1 MLYWHDKEEKGE
13 EGSDFALTIDA
24 GVTPLRITDPDFPI
38 HSLFGP
44 NGKESI
50 NPEDII
56 QGALGNCWIL
66 SAVSALAEVPHR
78 VDNLLI
84 NDEISE
90 YGVYGVNMYVLG
102 VPFTVYVDDY
112 LPTNKSKHPLFAEKG
127 KDDSIWAGIVE
138 KAFSK
143 SYGNYQ
149 HTVGGWMAT
158 AVSRINGSPFT
169 LRDHEADSDDDL
181 WAWLIEHDS
190 KDNILTAATKC
201 PDGVAAE

>member
-1 MLYWHDKEEKGE
+1 MLYWHDKGEKGAP
-13 EGSDFALTIDA
+13 GSDFAWTIDQ
-24 GVTPLRITDPDFPI
+24 GVIPKRITDPDFPI

-44 NGKESI
+44 KGKESI
-50 NPEDII
+50 SPEDIV

-66 SAVSALAEVPHR
+66 AAISALAEVPHR
-78 VDNLLI
+78 VDSLLI

-143 SYGNYQ
+143 SYGNY
-149 HTVGGWMAT
+149 
-158 AVSRINGSPFT
+158 
-169 LRDHEADSDDDL
+169 
-181 WAWLIEHDS
+181 
-190 KDNILTAATKC
+190 
-201 PDGVAAE
+201 